1 MNTFDSPGKPNN
13 RIARLLDQRGVIAAM
28 YLYGAAALGAVL
40 IVTGY
45 TAYVYHLGGVGPKA
59 QLAALVSSY
68 QAAQKVHEAEDAK
81 KTAQSTTLITQKD
94 AENAQ
99 NIKVIGESWNAYIAR
114 LPKRPNP
121 GSANQGQ
128 KPVSIA
134 STVCQDQA
142 SNNLVST
149 AVSRYRSEVIDSIN
163 EFRLGVSQLLSA
175 CDQNTAQLI
184 NLQDAVAGLATVN
197 AP

>member
-1 MNTFDSPGKPNN
+1 MNK
-13 RIARLLDQRGVIAAM
+13 QRGVIAAM
-28 YLYGAAALGAVL
+28 YLYGAAALAAVL
-40 IVTGY
+40 LFAAY

-59 QLAALVSSY
+59 ELATLVSGVN
-68 QAAQKVHEAEDAK
+68 AAKKVHDAEDAK
-81 KTAQSTTLITQKD
+81 KTAESATLITQKD
-94 AENAQ
+94 AENAH
-99 NIKVIGESWNAYIAR
+99 NIDVIGKSWNDYIAR
-114 LPKRPNP
+114 LPKRPAT

-149 AVSRYRSEVIDSIN
+149 AVSRYRSEVTAAVDD
-163 EFRLGVSQLLSA
+163 FRADVAGLLSA

-184 NLQDAVAGLATVN
+184 NLQDAVAGLAAVN